1 MFPACVLSHFSCVQ
15 LFVTPWTGACQA
27 PLSMGFSRQEYWHR
41 LPCPPPRDLPNPG
54 IKPEPGIKLVS
65 LSAFL
70 QWQVDFLP
78 LCHLGFPAGSDGKEP
93 ACNSGDLGSIP
104 VLGRSPGDENDNSLQ
119 YSCLGKTMDRGAWWA
134 TVHGVAKSGRR
145 LID

>member
-1 MFPACVLSHFSCVQ
+1 MHVQ
-15 LFVTPWTGACQA
+15 LCLFVTPWTVACQA
-27 PLSMGFSRQEYWHR
+27 HLSTEFSRQEYWSG
-41 LPCPPPRDLPNPG
+41 LPFSIPDDLPDSG
-54 IKPEPGIKLVS
+54 IERVS